1 MREEGSIAMV
11 SRLEQH
17 IHYIDNKNS
26 ESGLAV
32 KRIVPFNE
40 KEFICSNQFI
50 KDKNNLKG
58 RIRVYGLESEFEV
71 MGINLNE
78 GCYGLSIL
86 EKYLLIGNL
95 EGSISFWNSSQ
106 GDFSSQ
112 QSFEV
117 SEKFHSGSIF

>member
-1 MREEGSIAMV
+1 
-11 SRLEQH
+11 
-17 IHYIDNKNS
+17 
-26 ESGLAV
+26 
-32 KRIVPFNE
+32 
-40 KEFICSNQFI
+40 
-50 KDKNNLKG
+50 
-58 RIRVYGLESEFEV
+58 

-117 SEKFHSGSIF
+117 SEKFHSGSIFEIIKNGNTSSGYSLLTLGMDFSIKNL